1 MNLENALWSNTVV
14 ASGNVVGLV
23 IYTGTETKSSLNA
36 SSPVSKVGKLD
47 LELNTFSKLL
57 FVLMVI
63 LSFAMIALN
72 LFRGLWYITFF
83 RFLLLFSSIIPISMR
98 VNLDMGK
105 TLYSYFI
112 MRDKQ
117 IPGTVIFF

>member
-1 MNLENALWSNTVV
+1 LNLENALWSNTVV